1 MAGEYDDGKAA
12 CRDGETTVK
21 PTTSTRRLRLH
32 HIVISV
38 IAIVVAVALVLN
50 YYLW

>member
-1 MAGEYDDGKAA
+1 MN
-12 CRDGETTVK
+12 RPQT
-21 PTTSTRRLRLH
+21 PLPPFQRH
-32 HIVISV
+32 HAVIAI

>member
-1 MAGEYDDGKAA
+1 MKRPDTPLPGLQRHRIAIA
-12 CRDGETTVK
+12 
-21 PTTSTRRLRLH
+21 
-32 HIVISV
+32 V

>member
-1 MAGEYDDGKAA
+1 MSDGAS
-12 CRDGETTVK
+12 
-21 PTTSTRRLRLH
+21 PRLRIH
-32 HIVISV
+32 HLVMSV

>member
-1 MAGEYDDGKAA
+1 MKRPDTPLPGLK
-12 CRDGETTVK
+12 R
-21 PTTSTRRLRLH
+21 H
-32 HIVISV
+32 HIVIAV

>member
-1 MAGEYDDGKAA
+1 MSYPGGA
-12 CRDGETTVK
+12 RF
-21 PTTSTRRLRLH
+21 RLQ
-32 HIVISV
+32 HIVIAA

>member
-1 MAGEYDDGKAA
+1 MTGPGTSAGRY
-12 CRDGETTVK
+12 RF
-21 PTTSTRRLRLH
+21 H
-32 HIVISV
+32 QIVIAA

>member
-1 MAGEYDDGKAA
+1 MK
-12 CRDGETTVK
+12 R
-21 PTTSTRRLRLH
+21 PSMPPPRLRRH
-32 HIVISV
+32 HGIAVVIAV

>member
-1 MAGEYDDGKAA
+1 MSKVDP
-12 CRDGETTVK
+12 VK
-21 PTTSTRRLRLH
+21 WRFRRH
-32 HIVISV
+32 HIAAAV

>member
-1 MAGEYDDGKAA
+1 MKRPRTAS
-12 CRDGETTVK
+12 RFQ
-21 PTTSTRRLRLH
+21 RH
-32 HIVISV
+32 HLVIAV